1 MELVIIF
8 IVLCCV
14 VMGEELHVSEL
25 ASRLAD
31 AMTTTTNIS
40 DSQENGLTLF
50 SYIDRLECGAERR
63 WKGNLFTESC
73 SNLKQMGVNKTGLYL
88 LNDKG
93 IAFCDMSKEWNDS
106 QIQMMIGQIRFEDV
120 R

>member
-1 MELVIIF
+1 MENLLILV
-8 IVLCCV
+8 VLWSV
-14 VMGEELHVSEL
+14 VIGKESHIPDIATKLANALSEGNVNDFQQ
-25 ASRLAD
+25 S
-31 AMTTTTNIS
+31 
-40 DSQENGLTLF
+40 GLTLY

-73 SNLKQMGVNKTGLYL
+73 SNLKQMGVNHTGLYL

-106 QIQMMIGQIRFEDV
+106 HIQMMIGKIRFEEV

>member
-1 MELVIIF
+1 MKYLMVSV
-8 IVLCCV
+8 VLISV
-14 VMGEELHVSEL
+14 VVGEEHDTLNL
-25 ASRLAD
+25 ATKLAD
-31 AMTTTTNIS
+31 ALSRTNVS
-40 DSQENGLTLF
+40 DHQDSGLTLY

-73 SNLKQMGVNKTGLYL
+73 SNLKQMGVNQTGLYL

-93 IAFCDMSKEWNDS
+93 IAICDMSKEWNDS
-106 QIQMMIGQIRFEDV
+106 EIQMMIGEIRFEDV

>member
-1 MELVIIF
+1 MEQLIILV
-8 IVLCCV
+8 VLLSV
-14 VMGEELHVSEL
+14 VNCKESHIHEIASKLANILSEDNVNDFQQ
-25 ASRLAD
+25 S
-31 AMTTTTNIS
+31 
-40 DSQENGLTLF
+40 GLTLY
-50 SYIDRLECGAERR
+50 SYIDRLECGAEKR

-73 SNLKQMGVNKTGLYL
+73 SNLKQMGVNQTGLYL

-106 QIQMMIGQIRFEDV
+106 DIQMTVGQIRFEEV

>member
-1 MELVIIF
+1 MEYL
-8 IVLCCV
+8 IVSV
-14 VMGEELHVSEL
+14 VLWSVVVGKDTYIPEIATKLANVLSEGNVNDIQQ
-25 ASRLAD
+25 S
-31 AMTTTTNIS
+31 
-40 DSQENGLTLF
+40 GLTLY

-73 SNLKQMGVNKTGLYL
+73 SNLKQMGVNQTGLYL

-106 QIQMMIGQIRFEDV
+106 DIQMMIGQIRFEEV